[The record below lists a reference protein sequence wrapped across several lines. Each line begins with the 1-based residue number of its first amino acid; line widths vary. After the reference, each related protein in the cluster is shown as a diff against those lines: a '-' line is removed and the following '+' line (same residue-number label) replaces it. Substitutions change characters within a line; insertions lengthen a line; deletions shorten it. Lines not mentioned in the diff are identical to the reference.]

1 MRCNDKQMNHMG
13 INGSLIEKMALF
25 VENNAVTIDPCQ
37 HKYEDIR
44 AIKRK
49 SHRF

>member
-1 MRCNDKQMNHMG
+1 MRCNDKQLNHMG
-13 INGSLIEKMALF
+13 INASLIEKMALF
-25 VENNAVTIDPCQ
+25 VENNAVIDPSQ

-44 AIKRK
+44 TIKRK